1 MPAIREL
8 GDALRLTLESDG
20 LTDGFNMDA
29 VSDDFRDM
37 EEAATV
43 LQFLATYAGHKAA
56 AMKFRTVRPIDIEAA
71 LASERCADAVYRKLP
86 KWAQW

>member
-8 GDALRLTLESDG
+8 GDALRLTLEADG
-20 LTDGFNMDA
+20 LTDGFNLDSISMD
-29 VSDDFRDM
+29 FQDM

-56 AMKFRTVRPIDIEAA
+56 AMKFRTVKPIDIEAA
-71 LASERCADAVYRKLP
+71 IASERCADAAYRKLP
-86 KWAQW
+86 KWIKW